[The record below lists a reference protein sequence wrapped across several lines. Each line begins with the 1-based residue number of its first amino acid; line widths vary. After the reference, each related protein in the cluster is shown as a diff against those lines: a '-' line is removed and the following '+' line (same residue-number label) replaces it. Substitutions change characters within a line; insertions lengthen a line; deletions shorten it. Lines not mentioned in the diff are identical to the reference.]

1 MKKVFVS
8 LCMAMATIPAV
19 AQEENEFSIDAQLR
33 TRTEYNNGAITPRV
47 EHELPANFVNNRAR
61 LSMGWKRDNLVLTV

>member
-8 LCMAMATIPAV
+8 LCMAVATIPAV

-33 TRTEYNNGAITPRV
+33 TRTEYNNGAIIPRV